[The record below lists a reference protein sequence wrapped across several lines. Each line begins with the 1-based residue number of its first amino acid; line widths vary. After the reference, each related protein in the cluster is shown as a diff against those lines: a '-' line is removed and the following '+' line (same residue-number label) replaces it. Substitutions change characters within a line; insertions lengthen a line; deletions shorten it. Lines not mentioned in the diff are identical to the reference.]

1 MGVEVEVGE
10 VCGKGV
16 TANARPTS
24 LPIEPCCLRIQNIT
38 LHFHIAANTNSM
50 ILPSRI
56 SGLSC
61 STDAIILS
69 GELLNQIVHRFFI
82 ILSLGFSAVSRFY
95 RLENR

>member
-1 MGVEVEVGE
+1 M
-10 VCGKGV
+10 

-24 LPIEPCCLRIQNIT
+24 LTIEPCCFQIQNIT

-56 SGLSC
+56 SGLSY

-69 GELLNQIVHRFFI
+69 GELLNQIVRHLFI

-95 RLENR
+95 CLENR

>member
-1 MGVEVEVGE
+1 MGVGE
-10 VCGKGV
+10 VWGKGV

-56 SGLSC
+56 SGLSY

-69 GELLNQIVHRFFI
+69 GELLNQIVRRLFI

-95 RLENR
+95 CLENR